1 MIKRIYSSLLA
12 LVMVVGLLPMT
23 AWADEPDTGSGTT
36 TTISRFNCPTDDCT
50 VTTMDGTSFS
60 HSADSCPYAKDDRYC
75 SECGYLTHDTETNT
89 YTHKDDCSLKDEPQP
104 PATCISCGETEGN
117 HKDICRFTCP
127 TTGCTVT
134 YNGTDYTHGASS
146 CLYKDPDVYCTE
158 CGYMTYNAE
167 DDDYYHDENCSIG
180 NKNQDNSGIGNDNAP
195 GPIEQEYLV
204 NGVTYFGV
212 DSDYFADST
221 KLFIQDMLS
230 AKNEKLGNKST
241 AALWQYLA
249 YRIQDDHGRD
259 TGTGKFKRQ
268 FDNVLIKGLAYTT
281 DSTGTYAVN
290 HSSGDNRYNVRSSG
304 LIYANSVAAATVAM
318 EKNVHEGYKDAGGK
332 RGSSVKENE
341 TLRNDTD
348 QDDVFWMATGAY
360 KTSGKNKK
368 GHYQAL
374 GVLFSD
380 FTITTILPEDDG
392 NFYQTTTSTPT
403 ANSNTYASNVKNM
416 TNVPVSA
423 QQEISNTTSTTA
435 TSTISGSKSYGFEES
450 LEIGYEAGLL
460 GNKAHANLTFTASQT
475 IESGWSEEKSKSD
488 EQTTTYNVG
497 VELPAYTNIM
507 MKQNE
512 SEATTT
518 TKYNC
523 PVALNFNVTIV
534 EYTLDPTYNNADPRT
549 QVLATFGANARK
561 NLRQRGVVEFTLTDP
576 NGITWEK
583 LYNNHSD
590 LRNIV
595 ETQLTATAPMA
606 SAGATFTVVDK
617 AVTSEISGLAPIYS
631 LRQIKTTNDVMEY
644 NLSTG
649 EYLYVDT
656 IGLEGLNGQNAVY
669 YGFNPEK
676 GHWIL
681 VDAKGKE
688 LNNVSDD
695 YIAKLDTNS
704 VTGYT
709 KLIAGNTEGIVYLKY
724 VIDEDVYATAEKPT
738 SYATNNSLH
747 STAMIAVNVSRE
759 AFNDG
764 TITIAGKLT
773 GIVGDPAKA
782 IEGKDGLTVE
792 IRDPSGKKHS
802 RPVVWDAQEL
812 STDGIT
818 VKNNQISFTKEGT
831 FHVRAK
837 TGEVFSDWYEV
848 TALPARKLTTIT
860 IPEMLTVDYKLE
872 HTVNLAALQ
881 VSYKDQYGADWTPVP
896 TLTWTCA
903 DEGVS
908 IDENGV
914 LTIPSVGTYT
924 VTAEGG
930 GITSNTMTITVIDS
944 TTKVTAFTPEARML
958 SSSGGSVEFTITGAY
973 LPDTGILIQA
983 NDSIKAM
990 TTGTATEQ
998 KATLT
1003 FPAND
1008 TENDQ
1013 PYTVT
1018 NSLDSRTAA
1027 VTVAKK
1033 YSGGGSSSGGGG
1045 GGGGGGGTAKSAYM
1059 ITVENT
1065 KNGEVI
1071 SNHKTADKGDTV
1083 TLTATPDKGYAV
1095 RRIIVTDSSDQK
1107 LTLTEKDGKYTF
1119 TMPSSN
1125 VTVKTTFI
1133 MDKSK
1138 DEVPNPFEDVS
1149 ANSYYYDAVQ
1159 WAVKNGTT
1167 GGTSATTFSPDAPC
1181 TRAQAVTFL
1190 WRAAGSPAPS
1200 STEMPFADVPADAYY
1215 RNAVLWAV
1223 ENGITGGTSATTF
1236 SPDAPCSR
1244 GQIVAFL
1251 WRSKQS
1257 PMVAAENPFMD
1268 VNAAD
1273 YYHNAVL
1280 WAAENG
1286 ITGGTD
1292 ANTFSPD
1299 APCTRA
1305 QIVTFLYRALHK

>member
-23 AWADEPDTGSGTT
+23 ALADEPDAGSGTT
-36 TTISRFNCPTDDCT
+36 TTISRFNCPTDGCN
-50 VTTMDGTSFS
+50 VTTTDGTSFS
-60 HSADSCPYAKDDRYC
+60 HSDSSCPYADDSRYC
-75 SECGYLTHDTETNT
+75 SECGYLTHDTENDT
-89 YTHKDDCSLKDEPQP
+89 YTHKDDCSLKDKTQP
-104 PATCISCGETEGN
+104 PVTCISCGETEGN
-117 HKDICRFTCP
+117 HKKICRFTCP

-134 YNGTDYTHGASS
+134 TDDGTKYVHSAPS

-158 CGYMTYNAE
+158 CGYMTYSQE
-167 DDDYYHDENCSIG
+167 DDDYYHAEDCSIG
-180 NKNQDNSGIGNDNAP
+180 KENQDKPSIGGDDAP
-195 GPIEQEYLV
+195 GPIDQEYLV

-212 DSDYFADST
+212 DSKHFADST

-230 AKNEKLGNKST
+230 AKNEKLDNKST

-249 YRIQDDHGRD
+249 YCIQDDHGRG

-268 FDNVLIKGLAYTT
+268 FDAVLKEGLAYATG
-281 DSTGTYAVN
+281 STGTYAAN
-290 HSSGDNRYNVRSSG
+290 HHSGDNNYNVRSSG

-341 TLRNDTD
+341 SLRNDTD
-348 QDDVFWMATGAY
+348 PDDVFWMATGTY

-392 NFYQTTTSTPT
+392 NFYQTTTSTPK

-450 LEIGYEAGLL
+450 LEVGYEVGLL
-460 GNKAHANLTFTASQT
+460 GGKGHANLTFTASQT

-518 TKYNC
+518 TTYNC

-534 EYTLDPTYNNADPRT
+534 EYTLDPSSNSADPRT

-576 NGITWEK
+576 NGITWEN
-583 LYNNHSD
+583 LYDNHNG

-617 AVTSEISGLAPIYS
+617 AVTSEISGLAPIYA

-649 EYLYVDT
+649 EYLYVDI
-656 IGLEGLNGQNAVY
+656 IGLEGLNAQNAVY

-688 LNNVSDD
+688 LNNASED
-695 YIAKLDTNS
+695 YIAKLDTDP

-724 VIDEDVYATAEKPT
+724 VIDEDVYATAEKPK

-759 AFNDG
+759 AFNEG
-764 TITIAGKLT
+764 TITIAGELT

-792 IRDPSGKKHS
+792 IRDPSMKKHS

-848 TALPARKLTTIT
+848 TALPARELTTIT

-896 TLTWTCA
+896 TLTWSCA

-908 IDENGV
+908 IDQNGM

-944 TTKVTAFTPEARML
+944 TTKVTAFTPEARTL

-1033 YSGGGSSSGGGG
+1033 YSGGSSGG

-1065 KNGEVI
+1065 KNGEVV
-1071 SNHKTADKGDTV
+1071 SSHKTADKGDTV
-1083 TLTATPDKGYAV
+1083 TLTATPDKDYAI

-1119 TMPSSN
+1119 TMPASN

-1138 DEVPNPFEDVS
+1138 DEEPNPFADVS
-1149 ANSYYYDAVQ
+1149 ANNYYYNAVQ

-1257 PMVAAENPFMD
+1257 PKVAAENPFMD

-1273 YYHNAVL
+1273 YYHDAVL

-1286 ITGGTD
+1286 ITGGTG

>member
-23 AWADEPDTGSGTT
+23 AWADEPDAGSGTT
-36 TTISRFNCPTDDCT
+36 TTISRFNCPTDGCT
-50 VTTMDGTSFS
+50 VTTTDGTSFS
-60 HSADSCPYAKDDRYC
+60 HSDSSCPYAEDSRYC
-75 SECGYLTHDTETNT
+75 SECGYLTHDTETDT
-89 YTHKDDCSLKDEPQP
+89 YTHKDDCSLKETTQP
-104 PATCISCGETEGN
+104 PATCISCGKTEGN
-117 HKDICRFTCP
+117 HKEICRFTCP

-134 YNGTDYTHGASS
+134 YDGTDYTHNASS
-146 CLYKDPDVYCTE
+146 CLYKDPEVYCTE
-158 CGYMTYNAE
+158 CGYMTYSQE
-167 DDDYYHDENCSIG
+167 DDDYYHADDCSIG
-180 NKNQDNSGIGNDNAP
+180 KENQDKPSIGGDDAP
-195 GPIEQEYLV
+195 GPIDQEYLV

-212 DSDYFADST
+212 DSDHFADST

-230 AKNEKLGNKST
+230 ARNKKLDNKST

-249 YRIQDDHGRD
+249 YCIQDDHGRG

-268 FDNVLIKGLAYTT
+268 FDDVLKEGLAYATG
-281 DSTGTYAVN
+281 STGTYAVN
-290 HSSGDNRYNVRSSG
+290 HHSGDNNYNVRSSG

-341 TLRNDTD
+341 SLRNDTD
-348 QDDVFWMATGAY
+348 PDDVFWMATGAY

-392 NFYQTTTSTPT
+392 NFYQTTTSTPK

-450 LEIGYEAGLL
+450 LEVGYEVGLL
-460 GNKAHANLTFTASQT
+460 GGKGHANLTFTASQT

-534 EYTLDPTYNNADPRT
+534 EYTLDPSYNNADPRT

-576 NGITWEK
+576 NGITWEN
-583 LYNNHSD
+583 LYDNHNG

-656 IGLEGLNGQNAVY
+656 IGLEGLNAQNAVY

-688 LNNVSDD
+688 LNDVSDD
-695 YIAKLDTNS
+695 YIAKLDTDS

-709 KLIAGNTEGIVYLKY
+709 KLIAGKTEGIVYLKY
-724 VIDEDVYATAEKPT
+724 VIDEDVYATAEKPK

-759 AFNDG
+759 AFNEG
-764 TITIAGKLT
+764 TITIAGELT
-773 GIVGDPAKA
+773 GIAGDPAKA

-792 IRDPSGKKHS
+792 IRDPSMKKHS

-812 STDGIT
+812 PTDGIT

-896 TLTWTCA
+896 ALTWSCA

-930 GITSNTMTITVIDS
+930 GIASNTMTITVIDS
-944 TTKVTAFTPEARML
+944 TTKVTAFTPEARTL
-958 SSSGGSVEFTITGAY
+958 SSSGGSVEFTITGVY

-1033 YSGGGSSSGGGG
+1033 YSGGSSGGGG

-1065 KNGEVI
+1065 KNGEVV
-1071 SNHKTADKGDTV
+1071 SSHKTADKGDTV
-1083 TLTATPDKGYAV
+1083 TLTATPDKGYAI

-1107 LTLTEKDGKYTF
+1107 LTLTEKDSKYTF

-1138 DEVPNPFEDVS
+1138 DEEPNPFADVS
-1149 ANSYYYDAVQ
+1149 ASSYYYNAVQ

-1190 WRAAGSPAPS
+1190 WRAAGSPTPS
-1200 STEMPFADVPADAYY
+1200 STEMPFADVPTDAYY
-1215 RNAVLWAV
+1215 YNAVLWAV

-1257 PMVAAENPFMD
+1257 PMVVAENPFMD

-1286 ITGGTD
+1286 ITGGTG

>member
-36 TTISRFNCPTDDCT
+36 TTISRFNCPTENCK
-50 VTTMDGTSFS
+50 VTTTNGTSFS
-60 HSADSCPYAKDDRYC
+60 HSGSNCPYKEDDRYC
-75 SECGYLTHDTETNT
+75 SECGYLTHDAETDT

-117 HKDICRFTCP
+117 HKKICRFTCP
-127 TTGCTVT
+127 TDGCTVT
-134 YNGTDYTHGASS
+134 YDGTKYTHGASS
-146 CLYKDPDVYCTE
+146 CLYKDLDVYCTE
-158 CGYMTYNAE
+158 CGYMTYSQE

-180 NKNQDNSGIGNDNAP
+180 KENQDKPSIGGDDAP
-195 GPIEQEYLV
+195 GPIDQEYLV

-212 DSDYFADST
+212 NSNHFADST

-230 AKNEKLGNKST
+230 AKNEKLGDKST

-249 YRIQDDHGRD
+249 YRIQDDHGKGTD
-259 TGTGKFKRQ
+259 TGKFKRQ

-281 DSTGTYAVN
+281 GSTGTYAVN

-318 EKNVHEGYKDAGGK
+318 EKNVHEGYKDAGGG

-348 QDDVFWMATGAY
+348 SDDVFWMVTGAY

-374 GVLFSD
+374 GVVFSD
-380 FTITTILPEDDG
+380 FTITTILPDDDG
-392 NFYQTTTSTPT
+392 SFYQTTTSTPT

-518 TKYNC
+518 TNYNC

-534 EYTLDPTYNNADPRT
+534 EYTLDPTYNKADPRT

-576 NGITWEK
+576 NVITWEK
-583 LYNNHSD
+583 LYSNHNG

-606 SAGATFTVVDK
+606 STGATFTVVDK
-617 AVTSEISGLAPIYS
+617 AVTSEISGLAPIHS
-631 LRQIKTTNDVMEY
+631 LRNIKTTNDVMEY

-656 IGLEGLNGQNAVY
+656 IGLEGLNSQNAVY

-695 YIAKLDTNS
+695 YIAKLDTDP

-709 KLIAGNTEGIVYLKY
+709 KLIAGITEGTVYLKY
-724 VIDEDVYATAEKPT
+724 VIDENVYATAEKPNT
-738 SYATNNSLH
+738 YATNDKLH

-764 TITIAGKLT
+764 KITIAGELT

-1033 YSGGGSSSGGGG
+1033 YSGGSSSGGG

-1065 KNGEVI
+1065 KNGEVV
-1071 SNHKTADKGDTV
+1071 SSHKTADKGDTV
-1083 TLTATPDKGYAV
+1083 TLTATPDKGHAV

-1286 ITGGTD
+1286 ITGGTG